1 MRKLFITMFLKTRI
15 GWSILLTYTRSFV
28 EHILVNSL
36 QAVDEQNIVIDDV
49 IANSNTKIFL

>member
-1 MRKLFITMFLKTRI
+1 MFLKTRI
-15 GWSILLTYTRSFV
+15 GWSILLTYARSFV

-36 QAVDEQNIVIDDV
+36 QAVEEQNIVIDDV